1 MTFRKYL
8 VLAGV
13 TVFAAAGDSML
24 SHGMKQTGNISL
36 HHLQGII
43 LAVLNPWV
51 AVGIVLLL
59 AFFASYM
66 NALSWADLTYVL
78 PATSLGYV
86 LLALVAKFALHEQV
100 SPMRWIGIALIS
112 GGVGFVA
119 GGPALTSQIK
129 REDPTIAHLPLLAKD
144 ARNGATPQRMSSRGF
159 QRGAAMKSAYTWGGI
174 LVVVFASV
182 VGDVLLARAM
192 KQVGDVHDLWRRSGF
207 GPWSSA
213 FSGNSNFFWE

>member
-1 MTFRKYL
+1 MNFRKYL

-24 SHGMKQTGNISL
+24 SHGMKQTGNISI
-36 HHLQGII
+36 HHLSGVI

-51 AVGIVLLL
+51 AFGILLLL

-86 LLALVAKFALHEQV
+86 LLAFVAKFLLHEQV
-100 SPMRWIGIALIS
+100 SPLRWMGIALIS

-119 GGPALTSQIK
+119 GGPSVTARDDRSEAVSEEPI
-129 REDPTIAHLPLLAKD
+129 LPLSK
-144 ARNGATPQRMSSRGF
+144 RNAAPGMPFATTGKEGPRVDVVSRGT
-159 QRGAAMKSAYTWGGI
+159 QS
-174 LVVVFASV
+174 
-182 VGDVLLARAM
+182 
-192 KQVGDVHDLWRRSGF
+192 
-207 GPWSSA
+207 
-213 FSGNSNFFWE
+213 

>member
-24 SHGMKQTGNISL
+24 SHGMKQAGHISL
-36 HHLQGII
+36 SHLQDVI
-43 LAVLNPWV
+43 LAVTNPWV
-51 AVGIVLLL
+51 AAGILLLL

-86 LLALVAKFALHEQV
+86 LLALIARFVLHEEV
-100 SPMRWIGIALIS
+100 SPLRWIGIALIS

-119 GGPALTSQIK
+119 GGPALTSHHG
-129 REDPTIAHLPLLAKD
+129 EAAEE
-144 ARNGATPQRMSSRGF
+144 AEVASRG
-159 QRGAAMKSAYTWGGI
+159 AK
-174 LVVVFASV
+174 
-182 VGDVLLARAM
+182 
-192 KQVGDVHDLWRRSGF
+192 
-207 GPWSSA
+207 P
-213 FSGNSNFFWE
+213 

>member
-1 MTFRKYL
+1 MNFRKYL

-24 SHGMKQTGNISL
+24 SHGMKQTGSISL
-36 HHLQGII
+36 HHLQGVL
-43 LAVLNPWV
+43 LAVANPWV

-86 LLALVAKFALHEQV
+86 LLALVARFALHEQV
-100 SPMRWIGIALIS
+100 SPTRWLGIALIS

-119 GGPALTSQIK
+119 GGPALTSK
-129 REDPTIAHLPLLAKD
+129 ELPAMESSPRDLPAKNTTSGEPRTR
-144 ARNGATPQRMSSRGF
+144 AENHESAVSAGQR
-159 QRGAAMKSAYTWGGI
+159 
-174 LVVVFASV
+174 
-182 VGDVLLARAM
+182 
-192 KQVGDVHDLWRRSGF
+192 
-207 GPWSSA
+207 
-213 FSGNSNFFWE
+213 